1 MNSWNMEGKSLLES
15 SSQWLADQF
24 KENLTGN
31 WISDVDPQE
40 ILKRI
45 ENEEDNLI
53 TEESV
58 DTENSLKERSESES
72 ESEAEIRK

>member
-1 MNSWNMEGKSLLES
+1 MEAQFLLES

-31 WISDVDPQE
+31 WISDGDPQE

-45 ENEEDNLI
+45 ENEENNLI

-58 DTENSLKERSESES
+58 DTENSLQERSESES
-72 ESEAEIRK
+72 EADIHK